1 MEQHSV
7 VAQSNGA
14 LNRRD
19 SHVAARRSVHQS
31 DHIGGVGEGGTG
43 DGGRALAAFGR
54 LQQLDSCRSLDSDIV
69 APVDSS
75 VTFNPGAGT
84 IMQGDMT
91 GMAEWLDAMSDLNT
105 QATMYDEEDWYL

>member
-1 MEQHSV
+1 
-7 VAQSNGA
+7 
-14 LNRRD
+14 
-19 SHVAARRSVHQS
+19 
-31 DHIGGVGEGGTG
+31 
-43 DGGRALAAFGR
+43 
-54 LQQLDSCRSLDSDIV
+54 
-69 APVDSS
+69 